1 MYSSKEEKKKT
12 FFFNEEKHY
21 LSNVWGNVQRSNIC
35 IVEVS
40 DNGEKKGYSRKNT
53 RENNNQHIQNLVKAI
68 NF

>member
-40 DNGEKKGYSRKNT
+40 DNGEKKDTAGKTHEKIITNT
-53 RENNNQHIQNLVKAI
+53 SKIW
-68 NF
+68 